1 MKKLLPAKLTAFVI
15 AALFLNACGKK
26 PDTVLSKSFSQ
37 DVPANQLPKTTASN
51 ETIRFLELRIAR
63 DPEDFVAY
71 NKLSSEYLQ
80 KMRETGDAAYL
91 DLASR
96 AAAASL
102 KILPAQQNKGG
113 LAVLILVKYSSHEFA
128 AARDLA
134 KQLIKME
141 PDKAYSYQML
151 GDALLELGEYQ
162 DAENAFRQMEKFGG
176 VQLVTQGAM
185 QQRYA
190 RLAALK
196 GDQKGTVKHYSLALK
211 MAQSLPVPPP
221 ENVAYCQWQLGE
233 TAFAGGDYKTAEK
246 YFADALD
253 TFPDYPKALAAMGRI
268 RAARGDLPGAIDFYE
283 RAANRFPDLTFVAA
297 LGDLYKISG
306 RETDAD
312 RQYELVEKIGRLS
325 ELNGTLYNRGLAL
338 YYADHNLKT
347 EEAYAMAAKEYEARR
362 DIYGADAVAWTALKA
377 GKISEAQAAIKE
389 AMRLGTQDAKL
400 FYHAGMIAQAAGDAA
415 AARRYLQR
423 TLALNPKFNLLQAE
437 TCRKTLESL

>member
-1 MKKLLPAKLTAFVI
+1 MKKKPLTKLTAFI
-15 AALFLNACGKK
+15 ITALFLNACGKN
-26 PDTVLSKSFSQ
+26 PDTVLSKSFAPEMS
-37 DVPANQLPKTTASN
+37 ANQLPKTTAAN
-51 ETIRFLELRIAR
+51 ETIRFLETRITN
-63 DPEDFVAY
+63 DPEDFIAY

-80 KMRETGDAAYL
+80 QMRETGDAAYL
-91 DLASR
+91 NLASR

-102 KILPAQQNKGG
+102 KILPAHQNKGG

-134 KQLIKME
+134 KQLIELE
-141 PDKAYSYQML
+141 PGRGYPFQML
-151 GDALLELGEYQ
+151 GDALLELGQYE

-185 QQRYA
+185 HQRYA
-190 RLAALK
+190 HLAALK
-196 GDQKGTVKHYSLALK
+196 GDQKGAVKHYSIALK
-211 MAQSLPVPPP
+211 MARSLPVPPP

-233 TAFAGGDYKTAEK
+233 TAFAAGDYKTAEK
-246 YFADALD
+246 HFADALAA
-253 TFPDYPKALAAMGRI
+253 FPDYPKALAAMGKV
-268 RAARGDLPGAIDFYE
+268 RAARGDLTSAIDFYE

-297 LGDLYKISG
+297 LGDLYKIAG

-312 RQYELVEKIGRLS
+312 RQYELVEQIGRLS

-338 YYADHNLKT
+338 FYADHNLKT
-347 EEAYAMAAKEYEARR
+347 EEAYAMAAKEYEERR

-389 AMRLGTQDAKL
+389 VMRLGTQDAKL
-400 FYHAGMIAQAAGDAA
+400 FYHAGMIAQAAGDTA
-415 AARRYLQR
+415 AARKYLQR